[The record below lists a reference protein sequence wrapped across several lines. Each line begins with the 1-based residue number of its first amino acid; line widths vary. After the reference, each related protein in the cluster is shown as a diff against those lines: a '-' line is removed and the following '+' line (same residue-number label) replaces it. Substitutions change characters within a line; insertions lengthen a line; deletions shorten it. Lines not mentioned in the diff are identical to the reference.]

1 MVGGLMATKE
11 QAKSLTD
18 LISKALEY
26 YNNNLLSRSEWGAIN
41 FNGAANDLERAKNIL
56 SYLNILPLESLPDNA
71 INQITQAINQVTP
84 ILDQINKFS
93 ITNGNPT
100 GTRDGIQSSLHG
112 QVDNFYSQTA
122 SWIPFLAYQKGDVAE
137 NIKKLTDALN
147 QAQKLIEQTKTDI
160 DKDKAEID
168 RIIVATREASASAG
182 AAVFTKDFENES
194 DAQEKSAGKWLLATG
209 ASVLLTVGAAIV
221 MWVHA
226 ESKTAADLTNSQVIQ
241 TVAAKLVI
249 LTMFVTGTMWLG
261 RQYKALRHLTTLNRH
276 RSLSLRTLKAFS
288 AAASDEQTKNAV
300 LIEVTRAVF
309 QANQTGYLD
318 GQSGDESPTKIIEIA
333 KVLSGKTPA
342 T

>member
-1 MVGGLMATKE
+1 MATKE
-11 QAKSLTD
+11 QAKSLVD
-18 LISKALEY
+18 LITKALEF

-41 FNGAANDLERAKNIL
+41 FNGASNDLDRTKNIL
-56 SYLNILPLESLPDNA
+56 SYLKILPLESLPDNA
-71 INQITQAINQVTP
+71 INQITSAINQVTP
-84 ILDQINKFS
+84 ILDQINKFN
-93 ITNGNPT
+93 ITTGNPT
-100 GTRDGIQSSLHG
+100 GTRDGIQSNLHT

-122 SWIPFLAYQKGDVAE
+122 NWIPFLAYQKGDVAE
-137 NIKKLTDALN
+137 NINKLTDTLN

-168 RIIVATREASASAG
+168 RIIIATREASASAG

-194 DAQEKSAGKWLLATG
+194 DAQEKSAGKWLGATG
-209 ASVLLTVGAAIV
+209 SGVLLTVIVAVV

-226 ESKTAADLTNSQVIQ
+226 ESSAAAGLSSSQVIQ

-249 LTMFVTGTMWLG
+249 LTMFVTGTMWCG
-261 RQYKALRHLTTLNRH
+261 RQYKALKHLATLNRH

-318 GQSGDESPTKIIEIA
+318 GQAGDESPTKIVEIA
-333 KVLSGKTPA
+333 KVLTGKST

>member
-1 MVGGLMATKE
+1 MATKE

-18 LISKALEY
+18 LITKALEF

-41 FNGAANDLERAKNIL
+41 FNGASNDLDRAKNIL
-56 SYLNILPLESLPDNA
+56 SYLQILPLESLPDNA

-100 GTRDGIQSSLHG
+100 GTRDGIQNNLHTH
-112 QVDNFYSQTA
+112 VDNFYSQTA
-122 SWIPFLAYQKGDVAE
+122 NWIPFLAYQKGDVAQ
-137 NIKKLTDALN
+137 NINKLTDTLN

-160 DKDKAEID
+160 NEDKAEID
-168 RIIVATREASASAG
+168 RIITATREASASAG

-194 DAQEKSAGKWLLATG
+194 DAQEKSAGKWLAATG
-209 ASVLLTVGAAIV
+209 VGVALTMIAALA
-221 MWVHA
+221 MWIHA
-226 ESKTAADLTNSQVIQ
+226 ESSAAAGLSNSQVVQ

-249 LTMFVTGTMWLG
+249 LTMFVTGTVWLG
-261 RQYKALRHLTTLNRH
+261 RQYKALKHLATINRH

-309 QANQTGYLD
+309 QASQTGYLD
-318 GQSGDESPTKIIEIA
+318 GQSSDESPTKIVEIA
-333 KVLSGKTPA
+333 KVLTGKTP